1 MYFLRKC
8 YYRCPVQTGLAIFM
22 VLVAQSLASI
32 SFTLGQVVGIFLFGS
47 NKTQDWRGGRNWHIQ
62 RCAGID
68 GDGHLPTAHSRF
80 FFSLSFPI
88 TPTLFPLVQILN
100 APHLWVRVNVGD
112 YSRGVLA
119 RAVITNIG

>member
-68 GDGHLPTAHSRF
+68 GDGHLPTAHSR
-80 FFSLSFPI
+80 L
-88 TPTLFPLVQILN
+88 
-100 APHLWVRVNVGD
+100 RVNVGD